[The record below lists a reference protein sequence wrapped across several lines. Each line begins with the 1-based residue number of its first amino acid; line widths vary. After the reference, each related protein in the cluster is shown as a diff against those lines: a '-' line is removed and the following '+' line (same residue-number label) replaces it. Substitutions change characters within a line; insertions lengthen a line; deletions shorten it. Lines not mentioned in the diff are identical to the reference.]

1 MAVIGVA
8 GLDSQEIKQR
18 VNNGW
23 RFLRFE
29 ETRSFLIVS
38 QRRYSDIYFVA
49 PTESHMRYAKKHIVI
64 TALLGWWGIP
74 WGLIGTP
81 VSILRNLN
89 GGKDMTQEVLA
100 QLS

>member
-1 MAVIGVA
+1 MAILGLG
-8 GLDSQEIKQR
+8 GLDIKDINSR
-18 VNNGW
+18 VAIGW

-29 ETRSFLIVS
+29 ETRSFFIFS

-49 PTESHMRYAKKHIVI
+49 PDESHIRYAKKHILI

-81 VSILRNLN
+81 VSIFRNLM
-89 GGKDMTQEVLA
+89 GGQDLTQEVLR
-100 QLS
+100 QLR